1 MARRAAARGVTDPWL
16 PPHPDDL
23 PDVAALV
30 RLVRRVVLAE
40 LAALVDEALPDEGVD
55 YATAC
60 ARLLDLTQRRQLALI
75 RGALP
80 LAPLPPL
87 EEYRS

>member
-16 PPHPDDL
+16 PPRPDDL
-23 PDVAALV
+23 PDVDALV
-30 RLVRRVVLAE
+30 RLVRQVVLAE

-55 YATAC
+55 YPTAC
-60 ARLLDLTQRRQLALI
+60 ERLLNLTQLRQLALI

-80 LAPLPPL
+80 RAPTPSF
-87 EEYRS
+87 EEDRP